1 MTPQPFIEIDRE
13 NAFML
18 YAAFTGDLERTA
30 AALGVRP
37 MDVLRVAQ
45 EEEWDEKLKPIL
57 DLKKSSKPGDVNRAI
72 NRALNFVQSHK
83 LRMVIERIIRRLTGM
98 TPEELEE
105 YLFTTSTG
113 KGGEKISKLSTR
125 AVADLASALEKCHAM
140 TYAALNDS
148 MPERAKRNEGDGGVD
163 AGDMHAKIAEAMRK
177 AAASKSPHAQV
188 FDARLSAAQA
198 EIVQPTPEP
207 QDVPPVHPYD
217 QD

>member
-1 MTPQPFIEIDRE
+1 MTPQPFIAIDRE

-45 EEEWDEKLKPIL
+45 EENWDEKLKPIL

-83 LRMVIERIIRRLTGM
+83 LRMTIERVLRRIAGM
-98 TPEELEE
+98 TPEELDQ
-105 YLFTTSTG
+105 YLFTTSTTKDG
-113 KGGEKISKLSTR
+113 SEISKLSTR
-125 AVADLASALEKCHAM
+125 ALADLASALEKCHAM

-163 AGDMHAKIAEAMRK
+163 AGDMHARIAEAMRK
-177 AAASKSPHAQV
+177 AAEGKTVAVQV
-188 FDARLSAAQA
+188 FDAKLEQAQA
-198 EIVQPTPEP
+198 EIAEPIAPPEP
-207 QDVPPVHPYD
+207 PVKPYD
-217 QD
+217 RD